1 MASILDITLSDD
13 ENPQEIDSEDSEDG
27 FKVFDNF
34 TKEPP
39 KKKFRRQSGESSPT
53 PVTPPLTPGPP
64 EDTGKEPSNEST
76 SKSQKKSSP
85 VMKGSSDAPPTPAST
100 PPPANPTE
108 KESEI
113 IEIDNEDEPTPA
125 TVNSTL
131 ENGQLI
137 SKCPFGVFKSRLSAL
152 VSKKRSNQKNNGTL
166 SPLIGGFY
174 FDSLTLLF

>member
-39 KKKFRRQSGESSPT
+39 NKKFRRQSGESSPT
-53 PVTPPLTPGPP
+53 PVTTPLTPGPP
-64 EDTGKEPSNEST
+64 EDTGTEPSNEST

-85 VMKGSSDAPPTPAST
+85 VMKVSSDAPPTLAST

-108 KESEI
+108 KGSEI
-113 IEIDNEDEPTPA
+113 VEIDNEDEH
-125 TVNSTL
+125 L
-131 ENGQLI
+131 
-137 SKCPFGVFKSRLSAL
+137 
-152 VSKKRSNQKNNGTL
+152 
-166 SPLIGGFY
+166 PL
-174 FDSLTLLF
+174 

>member
-13 ENPQEIDSEDSEDG
+13 ENPAGIDSEDSDDG
-27 FKVFDNF
+27 FKVCDTF

-39 KKKFRRQSGESSPT
+39 KKKFRNESGGST

-64 EDTGKEPSNEST
+64 EDTSPEPSKEST

-85 VMKGSSDAPPTPAST
+85 VMKGSSDAPLTPAST
-100 PPPANPTE
+100 PPPVDPPE

-125 TVNSTL
+125 L
-131 ENGQLI
+131 ETKGQLI
-137 SKCPFGVFKSRLSAL
+137 LKCSFSVFKWI
-152 VSKKRSNQKNNGTL
+152 KNTTKFL
-166 SPLIGGFY
+166 
-174 FDSLTLLF
+174 